1 VGACL
6 GTLHRPSRLV
16 PSGETAARLD
26 TAPRAGFYRS
36 ACRSL
41 STLARGRAVR
51 GAAAGRPAPPPDLIP
66 ENHNRN
72 DAMQLVLAAGLLE
85 PASGLIVWK
94 ALAFAILLFVLY
106 RYAWG
111 PVTESL
117 KEREEKIDS
126 SIRRAEKALQEAKQI
141 QAENDKARREAER
154 EAQRIL
160 REARESA
167 EDLKQRE
174 KDKMRQEI
182 QQMQEQARQE
192 IEREKQGALQEL
204 RDEVADLAVQ
214 AATKIVKEDLDNQ
227 RQRKLVHDFIEDL
240 PQN

>member
-1 VGACL
+1 M
-6 GTLHRPSRLV
+6 H
-16 PSGETAARLD
+16 
-26 TAPRAGFYRS
+26 
-36 ACRSL
+36 
-41 STLARGRAVR
+41 
-51 GAAAGRPAPPPDLIP
+51 
-66 ENHNRN
+66 
-72 DAMQLVLAAGLLE
+72 LVLAAGLLE

-94 ALAFAILLFVLY
+94 AIAFSILLFVLY
-106 RYAWG
+106 KYAWG
-111 PVTESL
+111 PITTSL
-117 KEREEKIDS
+117 KDREETIDN

-167 EDLKQRE
+167 EELKEKEKAQMREEVQR
-174 KDKMRQEI
+174 
-182 QQMQEQARQE
+182 MQEQARAE

-214 AATKIVKEDLDNQ
+214 AASKIVKEDLDAP
-227 RQRKLVHDFIEDL
+227 RQRKLVNDFIDDL